1 MSKMK
6 MKKGLDQFEKD
17 MFLES
22 KMRDTV
28 FITGLILGLM
38 VLVFLV
44 TMPLT
49 FENICVFGF
58 VVAVI
63 CFIQFA
69 VALGEYI
76 SFASKVNKRTRE
88 TK

>member
-1 MSKMK
+1 
-6 MKKGLDQFEKD
+6 MKKGLAQLEKD
-17 MFLES
+17 LFLEQ
-22 KMRDTV
+22 KVRETAI
-28 FITGLILGLM
+28 ITGLILGL
-38 VLVFLV
+38 VVPIFLV

-49 FENICVFGF
+49 FENICVLGF

-69 VALGEYI
+69 MTLGEYI
-76 SFASKVNKRTRE
+76 SFASKVNERTKE